1 MGPLAKA
8 GAAAGRLRAVEPALL
23 LLAAMVFIVQ
33 VGVAVMLP
41 LLPLYARSM
50 GADPFVLGLLTSSFA
65 ITNAIGQLVTGFL
78 AERLEMRRL
87 LAGGIGSYAVA
98 NFMIALAGT
107 AGVLVAFRA
116 FAGLGGGVMLVGE
129 RLYLAQLVDGSR
141 LAFANGLLSA
151 AGSAGAVT
159 GPAFGGL
166 LASLTDLRLPFIL
179 VGVTSL
185 LATVGALFLP
195 RPRPFARPEPAAATA
210 ATAAD
215 PVRQSGDPVLP
226 VAVTTPAAA
235 RIGGA
240 LWRHL
245 GILLLVQ
252 LALNAG
258 FGAFITTY
266 APFAQER
273 LGWSTAQIGFVFA
286 LFGIGSIVFGPWLG
300 RQADLH
306 GRREIALLGTV
317 PVFVFAVAY
326 WLELPWP
333 VLYLVSVLAGG
344 GVAAVGAAWFALL
357 ADATDGGRRGR
368 RFGLIAALSNL
379 GLVVGATAA
388 AVMWQST
395 GDAGVGFAI
404 AALSV
409 VVCAAALFALPRHRR
424 G

>member
-1 MGPLAKA
+1 MGALAKTA
-8 GAAAGRLRAVEPALL
+8 SAAGRLRAVEPALL

-50 GADPFVLGLLTSSFA
+50 GATPVVLGLLTSSFA
-65 ITNAIGQLVTGFL
+65 LTNAFGQLLTGFL
-78 AERLEMRRL
+78 AERIQMRRL

-195 RPRPFARPEPAAATA
+195 RPRSVAVSETAAATA
-210 ATAAD
+210 AAAAD
-215 PVRQSGDPVLP
+215 PVLP
-226 VAVTTPAAA
+226 AVATNAVPARA
-235 RIGGA
+235 GGA

-252 LALNAG
+252 LSLNAG

-266 APFAQER
+266 GPFAQER

-286 LFGIGSIVFGPWLG
+286 LFGIGSILLGPWLG

-306 GRREIALLGTV
+306 GRREIALIGTI
-317 PVFVFAVAY
+317 PVFLFAVAY

-333 VLYLVSVLAGG
+333 ILYLASILAGA
-344 GVAAVGAAWFALL
+344 GVTAVGAAWFALL
-357 ADATDGGRRGR
+357 ADATEGGRRGR

-409 VVCAAALFALPRHRR
+409 LFCAAALFALPRHRNA
-424 G
+424 